1 MQDCEI
7 DVMNTK
13 TENDGW
19 NITDHPNMVNWETEN
34 RIKKKVQLDRENFIL
49 LTDSYKLTQW
59 PMYPDGTEN
68 ISSYF
73 ESRPGAKYPYTVVF
87 GLQMILK
94 RYFTGVV
101 VTKED
106 VDLAEAFSDA
116 HFGVKCFNRKM
127 WDRIVNVHG
136 GKLPIRIKAAP
147 EGLPVPTNNVL
158 FYVEATDDKCAALVS
173 PCETIITHFW
183 HPSNVATISRDLR
196 VFMSKHFDKTVDED
210 QLFLLAFMLHDF
222 GFRGV
227 SSVES
232 AGMGGSGHLVNFMGT
247 DTIIGITY
255 AQRYYKAGMAGFS
268 VPASEHSVMCSKGKK
283 GELEMIVRLIE
294 KYPKGILSV
303 VSDSYSIVKVLT
315 EYLPLLKDT
324 ILAREG
330 KFVVRPDSPRFK
342 GDKACD
348 QVLWIAQELEKT
360 FGSTVNKKGY
370 KILNPKVG
378 IIYGDGLSV
387 EEIKECVELLV
398 ANGWAASTCVFG
410 MGGGLLQK
418 HNRDTQRN
426 AFKCS
431 AQYRDGEWVDNQK
444 QPLDITKA
452 SKKGRLK
459 LVWEVGAHGK
469 TLTTVPIEDPRE
481 DVLVTVFEN
490 GSMVKEWTWDE
501 VKANALTKLIG
512 EVYE

>member
-1 MQDCEI
+1 
-7 DVMNTK
+7 MNTK
-13 TENDGW
+13 EFTRKDFIGHME
-19 NITDHPNMVNWETEN
+19 
-34 RIKKKVQLDRENFIL
+34 RENFIL
-49 LTDSYKLTQW
+49 LDDSYKLTQW

-106 VDLAEAFSDA
+106 VDLAEAFAEA
-116 HFGVKCFNRKM
+116 HFGMKGVFNRAM

-147 EGLPVPTNNVL
+147 EGFPVPTNNVL
-158 FYVEATDDKCAALVS
+158 FYVEATDNQCAALVS

-196 VFMSKHFDKTVDED
+196 VFFSKHFEKTVDEE
-210 QLFLLAFMLHDF
+210 QMFLLAFMLHDF

-232 AGMGGSGHLVNFMGT
+232 AGYGGAGHLVNFMGT

-283 GELEMIVRLIE
+283 GELGMILRLIE

-303 VSDSYSIVKVLT
+303 VSDSYSIVRVLT
-315 EYLPLLKDT
+315 EYLPSIKDK

-342 GDKACD
+342 GDTAAA
-348 QVLWIAQELEKT
+348 QILWIAQELEKT

-378 IIYGDGLSV
+378 IIYGDGLKV
-387 EEIKECVELLV
+387 EEIKEAVELLV

-459 LVWEVGAHGK
+459 LVWDSG
-469 TLTTVPIEDPRE
+469 TLITVPIDDHRE

-490 GSMVKEWTWDE
+490 GEMTKEYTWDE
-501 VKANALTKLIG
+501 VTKNALTKLIG
-512 EVYE
+512 E

>member
-1 MQDCEI
+1 MQDSEI
-7 DVMNTK
+7 DYR
-13 TENDGW
+13 
-19 NITDHPNMVNWETEN
+19 NW
-34 RIKKKVQLDRENFIL
+34 LDAQPGKFHIDENFIL

-59 PMYPDGTEN
+59 PMYPDDTEN

-73 ESRPGAKYPYTVVF
+73 QSRPGAKYPYTVVF

-94 RYFTGVV
+94 RYFEGVV

-116 HFGVKCFNRKM
+116 HFGQKLFNRAM

-136 GKLPIRIKAAP
+136 GKLPIRIKCAP
-147 EGLPVPTNNVL
+147 EGLPVPTDNIL
-158 FYVEATDDKCAALVS
+158 FYVEATDNHCAALVS
-173 PCETIITHFW
+173 PCETILTHFW
-183 HPSNVATISRDLR
+183 HSSNVATISRDLR
-196 VFMSKHFDKTVDED
+196 VFFSKHFAKTVDED
-210 QLFLLAFMLHDF
+210 QMFLLSFMLHDF

-232 AGMGGSGHLVNFMGT
+232 AGTGGAGHLVNFMGT

-255 AQRYYKAGMAGFS
+255 AQRYYGAGMAGFS

-283 GELEMIVRLIE
+283 GELSMIRRLIQ

-315 EYLPLLKDT
+315 EYLPELRDE
-324 ILAREG
+324 ILARDG

-342 GDKACD
+342 GDTAAD
-348 QVLWIAQELEKT
+348 QILWIAQQLELT

-370 KILNPKVG
+370 RILNPKVG
-378 IIYGDGLSV
+378 IIYGDGLTAD
-387 EEIKECVELLV
+387 EIKEAVELLV
-398 ANGWAASTCVFG
+398 GNGWAASTCVFG

-431 AQYRDGEWVDNQK
+431 AQYRDGEWIDNQK

-452 SKKGRLK
+452 SKKGRMK
-459 LVWEVGAHGK
+459 LVWSEGSHGK
-469 TLTTVPIEDPRE
+469 TLITVPITDERE
-481 DVLVTVFEN
+481 DVLVTVFE
-490 GSMVKEWTWDE
+490 GGKLVKEWTWDE
-501 VKANALTKLIG
+501 VRKNALTQTLD
-512 EVYE
+512 EVYS

>member
-1 MQDCEI
+1 
-7 DVMNTK
+7 MNT
-13 TENDGW
+13 E
-19 NITDHPNMVNWETEN
+19 
-34 RIKKKVQLDRENFIL
+34 RENFIL

-59 PMYPDGTEN
+59 PMYPDETEN

-73 ESRPGAKYPYTVVF
+73 ESRAGAKYPYTVMF

-127 WDRIVNVHG
+127 WDRIVNIHG
-136 GKLPIRIKAAP
+136 GRLPIRIKAAP
-147 EGLPVPTNNVL
+147 EGLVIPTGNVL
-158 FYVEATDDKCAALVS
+158 FHVEATDKKCAALVS

-183 HPSNVATISRDLR
+183 HPSNVATISHDLS
-196 VFMSKHFDKTVDED
+196 VFFKKHFDKTVDED
-210 QLFLLAFMLHDF
+210 QAFLLAFMLHDF

-232 AGMGGSGHLVNFMGT
+232 AGMGGVGHLVNFMGT

-255 AQRYYKAGMAGFS
+255 AQRYYGAGMAGFS
-268 VPASEHSVMCSKGKK
+268 VPASEHSVMCSEGKE
-283 GELEMIVRLIE
+283 GELGMIRRLINV
-294 KYPKGILSV
+294 YPKGILSV
-303 VSDSYSIVKVLT
+303 VSDSYSIVRVLT
-315 EYLPLLKDT
+315 EYIPLLKNE
-324 ILAREG
+324 IIARDG

-342 GDKACD
+342 GDTAAN
-348 QVLWIAQELEKT
+348 QILWIAQELEKT
-360 FGSTVNKKGY
+360 FGSTVNKKGF
-370 KILNPKVG
+370 KVLNPKVG

-387 EEIKECVELLV
+387 EEIKEAVELLV

-418 HNRDTQRN
+418 HNRDTQRT

-431 AQYRDGEWVDNQK
+431 AQFRNGVWVDNQK
-444 QPLDITKA
+444 QPLDVTKA
-452 SKKGRLK
+452 SKKGLLK
-459 LVWEVGAHGK
+459 LVRKGNTYVTVG
-469 TLTTVPIEDPRE
+469 IDDPRE
-481 DVLVTVFEN
+481 DILVTVFEN
-490 GSMVKEWTWDE
+490 GDMIKEWTWDE
-501 VKANALTKLIG
+501 VKANSRL
-512 EVYE
+512 